1 MKTILRDE
9 MSVIALSVLLLSLL
23 ELIGKLPI

>member
-9 MSVIALSVLLLSLL
+9 TSVIALSVLLLLLL